1 MARKKVISL
10 NADTTV
16 GFGDKP
22 GQIKAGKTLEGY
34 FLGTKSVNTKTGPSV
49 VHVIQTPK
57 GNLGLWGSA
66 NLNTNLASVAVGNMV
81 YITYKEMIK
90 IAKGTMKVF
99 DVEYDD
105 ENTIHTEG
113 VDVNFSTA
121 SSEEDAAEEYETA
134 EESFEEEIV
143 EEVEEAPAP
152 RAAAPVSRSAA
163 PRASAPSAEARAR
176 AQALLGAKK
185 R

>member
-1 MARKKVISL
+1 MARKKVIDL

-16 GFGDKP
+16 GFGNKP
-22 GQIKAGKTLEGY
+22 GQIKAGQTLEGF
-34 FLGTKSVNTKTGPSV
+34 FLGSKSVSTKTGPSTL
-49 VHVIQTPK
+49 HVLQTEK

-66 NLNTNLASVAVGNMV
+66 NLNSKLAQIAVGTMV
-81 YITYKEMIK
+81 FITYKKMIK
-90 IAKGTMKVF
+90 VPKGTMKLF
-99 DVEYDD
+99 EVEYDD
-105 ENTIHTEG
+105 EQSIHAEE

-121 SSEEDAAEEYETA
+121 SSEDEASEEYELV
-134 EESFEEEIV
+134 EESAEEIV

-152 RAAAPVSRSAA
+152 RAAAPVSRAAA